1 MKEAI
6 MLELVIGLIGGGV
19 FSWLISH
26 IYYKK
31 SSIQIPDWAKPIIE
45 RLPQEQP
52 TKEKLLELFQDALDK
67 GEVEIDSVVGY
78 VACPECKASAKDFK
92 KTAVGDDIHTVVVI
106 ECPHCGWN
114 KTTEV

>member
-1 MKEAI
+1 
-6 MLELVIGLIGGGV
+6 MLELVIGLISGAV

-31 SSIQIPDWAKPIIE
+31 SSVQIPDWAKPIIE
-45 RLPQEQP
+45 RLPEKPP

-78 VACPECKASAKDFK
+78 VACPECKASAKDFE
-92 KTAVGDDIHTVVVI
+92 KTAFGDDIHTVVVV